1 MPEKISFEQALAN
14 LEKASEKLKS
24 DETTLEEA
32 IRSYEEGIRC
42 YKQCREILDEAV
54 QKIEVLNN

>member
-24 DETTLEEA
+24 DETTLAEA
-32 IRSYEEGIRC
+32 IRSYEEGIR
-42 YKQCREILDEAV
+42 
-54 QKIEVLNN
+54 